1 LVASNNKALKKTKR
15 RKKRGGKELSQHPT
29 PNRGQ
34 LCPALAAKYYKE
46 IVPQDVKVEIE
57 FIEHKLWNEHVIL
70 KDVNEFKALT

>member
-15 RKKRGGKELSQHPT
+15 RKKRGGKELSQHLIL
-29 PNRGQ
+29 NRGQ
-34 LCPALAAKYYKE
+34 LRAAMASKYYKE

-57 FIEHKLWNEHVIL
+57 FIEHKLWNEHVIF